1 MLLGE
6 AWEAVAAASIVIS
19 LSIFYSSRQRGMWG
33 KWGEV
38 GCVGE
43 AGKLSTQLKIST
55 YIGISASR
63 SGRKNCLNPKYPSV
77 LKITA
82 RAL

>member
-6 AWEAVAAASIVIS
+6 AWEAVAVRGVYRDLS
-19 LSIFYSSRQRGMWG
+19 LFFIRRGMWG

-43 AGKLSTQLKIST
+43 AGKLSIQLKIST
-55 YIGISASR
+55 YVGISTSR
-63 SGRKNCLNPKYPSV
+63 SGRKNCLNPKYPLV
-77 LKITA
+77 LKINTTA
-82 RAL
+82 L

>member
-1 MLLGE
+1 MNMWLC
-6 AWEAVAAASIVIS
+6 VRTS
-19 LSIFYSSRQRGMWG
+19 LCTYVEPPVRWVKFEWG

-43 AGKLSTQLKIST
+43 AGKLSIQLKIST
-55 YIGISASR
+55 YVGISTSK

>member
-6 AWEAVAAASIVIS
+6 AWEAVAEASIMIS
-19 LSIFYSSRQRGMWG
+19 LYFLFVGGCGGSG
-33 KWGEV
+33 GEV
-38 GCVGE
+38 GYVGE
-43 AGKLSTQLKIST
+43 AGKLSIQLNIST
-55 YIGISASR
+55 YVGISTSR